1 MTETKDL
8 LIEIGTEELPPK
20 SLKRLATAFKEEV
33 CESLQEQGLNF
44 SDANWYATP
53 RRLSVLVNDLEKA
66 QQNKEQQRRGPA
78 LSAAFDDE
86 GNPTRATEGFANSC
100 GIDVDQ
106 LEKLKTGKGNW
117 LVFNTFVKGKQTYE
131 LVPSIVETALT
142 RLPIAKRMR
151 WGDHDFEFVR
161 PIKWILILFGD
172 ETIDCEIMG
181 VASGKES
188 YGHRFHHPDAIKIKH
203 ARDYIDTLKQ
213 VGHVM
218 ADYMDRHSLIQSQVT
233 TIATSKKGKAVI
245 DPDLLD
251 EVTALVEWPV
261 SFAGDFNPD
270 FLKLPKEVLIAT
282 LQDNQKYFPVV
293 NDNESLLPC
302 FICVAN
308 IESKNPELIKQG
320 NERVIQPRLNDAAF
334 FWDRDLK
341 HGLANHYA
349 SLKKVIYQKQLGT
362 LHEKSER
369 LIKTV
374 SILAKLINIDIK
386 QAKRAAELCL
396 CDLLTEMVYEFPKL
410 QGTMGRYYAEA
421 DGEDADVATALEE
434 YYQPR
439 FAGDDIPATRLG
451 QCLAVSEKVDK
462 LIGIFSIGKAPTG
475 DKDPFALRRSAIG
488 LLRIIIE
495 CELDIDLKELITIA
509 ASNYPDNI
517 NTRNF
522 IDDVYS
528 FLLERLRRYYLDEG
542 VSPDT
547 FESVLAINTSRPLDF
562 HQRLTAVT
570 EFRKLAE
577 AESLATA
584 NKRIRNILKKSDITD
599 NKKINDSLLSEES
612 EIKLAK
618 SLKEYQQR
626 VAPMIDNRDYKSAL
640 TELAGLRKNVDSF
653 FDNVMVMCDDPDIKT
668 NRLALLSNLS
678 ALFLE
683 TADISK
689 LQGERLF
696 DNNESKRQICQE

>member
-20 SLKRLATAFKEEV
+20 SLKRLATAFKEEI
-33 CESLQEQGLNF
+33 CKSLQEQGLNF

-53 RRLSVLVNDLEKA
+53 RRLSVLVNDLEIT
-66 QQNKEQQRRGPA
+66 QQDKEQQRRGPA
-78 LSAAFDDE
+78 LSAAFDDD
-86 GNPTRATEGFANSC
+86 GKPTRATEGFAKSC
-100 GIDVDQ
+100 GVDVDQ
-106 LEKLKTGKGNW
+106 LEQLETDKGTW
-117 LVFNTFVKGKQTYE
+117 LVFNTVIKGKQTHE

-142 RLPIAKRMR
+142 RLPIVKRMR
-151 WGDHDFEFVR
+151 WGDHDVEFVR
-161 PIKWILILFGD
+161 PIKWVLILFGD
-172 ETIDCEIMG
+172 EAIDCEIMG
-181 VASGKES
+181 VASGRVS
-188 YGHRFHHPDAIKIKH
+188 YGHRFHHPDAITIKQ
-203 ARDYIDTLKQ
+203 ARDYIDTLQ
-213 VGHVM
+213 QDGHVM
-218 ADYMDRHSLIQSQVT
+218 ADYNERHSLIQSQVNS
-233 TIATSKKGKAVI
+233 IAASNNGRAVI

-282 LQDNQKYFPVV
+282 MQDNQKYFPVV
-293 NDNESLLPC
+293 DDQETLLPY

-320 NERVIQPRLNDAAF
+320 NERVIQPRLSDATF
-334 FWDRDLK
+334 FWNRDLK
-341 HGLANHYA
+341 HGLANLRE
-349 SLKKVIYQKQLGT
+349 SLKKVVYQKQLGT
-362 LHEKSER
+362 LYEKSER
-369 LIKTV
+369 LINTV
-374 SILAKLINIDIK
+374 STLAKSVNADVN
-386 QAKRAAELCL
+386 AARRAAELCL
-396 CDLLTEMVYEFPKL
+396 CDLLTEMVYEFPEL

-421 DGEDADVATALEE
+421 DGEDTDVATALEE

-439 FAGDDIPATRLG
+439 FAGDNLPTTLLG
-451 QCLAVSEKVDK
+451 QCLAVSEKCDALV
-462 LIGIFSIGKAPTG
+462 GIFSIGKAPTG

-495 CELDIDLKELITIA
+495 CELDIDLKELITLA

-517 NTRNF
+517 NATNC
-522 IDDVYS
+522 IDDVYN
-528 FLLERLRRYYLDEG
+528 FMMERLRRYYLDES

-547 FESVLAINTSRPLDF
+547 FESVLAIKTTRPLDF
-562 HQRLTAVT
+562 HHRLTAVT

-577 AESLATA
+577 AESLAAA

-599 NKKINDSLLSEES
+599 NREINDSLLSEES
-612 EIKLAK
+612 EMILAE
-618 SLKEYQQR
+618 SLKEYRQR

-640 TELAGLRKNVDSF
+640 TELAGLRKSVDSF
-653 FDNVMVMCDDPDIKT
+653 FDNVLVMCDDPEIKN

-689 LQGERLF
+689 LQG
-696 DNNESKRQICQE
+696 